1 MNEALKNFIDISKAT
16 TPGIYDSLDEA
27 ALTAAADLID
37 DCRAKGGRVHIT
49 GIGKTAHVAT
59 YAAAL
64 LASTG
69 TPAYYLHGTES
80 VHGSCGQLMEHDI
93 VISISNSGK
102 TMESL
107 AAARAV
113 LNNGCRLIAITGN
126 PESPL
131 AELSAIHL
139 FAGVKQEGGPLNRAP
154 RLSIL
159 AEMIVIQALSIVLQE
174 RRDLTPQ
181 KYVTWHPGGALGQL
195 RSNEK

>member
-1 MNEALKNFIDISKAT
+1 MHEMLQNFIQTSLEI
-16 TPGIYDSLDEA
+16 TPQIYADLDEA

-37 DCRAKGGRVHIT
+37 NCRAKGGRLHIT

-64 LASTG
+64 FSSTG

-80 VHGSCGQLMEHDI
+80 VHGSCGQLEANDAVI
-93 VISISNSGK
+93 VISNSGK
-102 TMESL
+102 TVEIL
-107 AAARAV
+107 TAARAV
-113 LNNGCRLIAITGN
+113 QNNGCPIIAITGN
-126 PESPL
+126 ADSPL
-131 AELSAIHL
+131 AQMAALHL
-139 FAGVKQEGGPLNRAP
+139 FAGVTQEGGPLNRAP

-159 AEMIVIQALSIVLQE
+159 AEMIVVQALSIVLQD

-195 RSNEK
+195 RSDEK